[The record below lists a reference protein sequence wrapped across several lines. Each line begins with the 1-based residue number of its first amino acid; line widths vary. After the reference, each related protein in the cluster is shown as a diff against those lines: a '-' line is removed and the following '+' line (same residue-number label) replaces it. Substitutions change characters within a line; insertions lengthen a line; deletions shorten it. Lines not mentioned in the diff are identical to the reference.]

1 MPPMTPQLS
10 PFAQPDAIVEQL
22 ARNRHLRDR
31 LRDLIARSRAT
42 IEQSTDLHASVRIL
56 VASFDWKA
64 VRDRPQQLFQQGK
77 RKSGRRSHALARV
90 GVRRSPEVPDPL
102 RTAKSS
108 ENDWASRCRWMNLEG
123 GSLTRVWARRATVF

>member
-77 RKSGRRSHALARV
+77 RKSGRRSQALARV
-90 GVRRSPEVPDPL
+90 GGRRSPEGPDPL
-102 RTAKSS
+102 RTAKS
-108 ENDWASRCRWMNLEG
+108 
-123 GSLTRVWARRATVF
+123 